1 MFTASSLR
9 RRTVAPGAV
18 QPPPPPPPLPPPP
31 APALSPLPPPAPT
44 ADPRPARPSY
54 FLVRVLYLRLLGLVF
69 FAAFAA
75 ALLQNQA
82 LIGSHGLAPACAAAR
97 LPPAPARSLA
107 ELWPRARAARA
118 QPSLFWLVGCS
129 DDSLAAVAL
138 AGAAAALVPLLLGAC
153 NIVLLLVLWACQISF
168 VNLGSFF
175 YAFGWETQ
183 LLETALWT
191 VVALPLVSLSAFD
204 AELAPSSVAFAL
216 VSRALIGKIM
226 LGAGMIKIRGDA
238 CWRDLWNG
246 ASCMQAHYETQPSP
260 NPLSAAFHFGFFG
273 LSERLGL
280 DARAV
285 ELWHGFE
292 TMTNH
297 VVELGVPLLLLPF
310 LPRLC
315 RVAAGVALV
324 GFQLVLIASGNLA
337 LLNHLTILPALFA
350 FDDAAVS
357 PLFSAA
363 MRARA
368 SAAAAQADVLAA
380 ELWAALCRQQPRA
393 AAVPRTKIAGYCA
406 RNALAGA
413 ALVAYAALQAPVVQN
428 LLSARQ
434 AMNRSFGAWHL
445 SNTYGAFG
453 SVGKVRNVVSLVGYG
468 DDGVA
473 RAYEFPC
480 HPGAL
485 SRRPCVIAPYH
496 LRADWL
502 AWFAGLEGMTY
513 QHYPFIVH
521 LVDELLSGKPLH
533 RPTARS
539 SLVGALREL
548 MPALLAT
555 DARDVL
561 SHDPFRGAAAPPRSV
576 AVLLFEYRF
585 TPPGLAR
592 ALQRLRLPAA
602 APAPEIDAVA
612 LGSELCAAVPAA
624 WAWRV
629 GSASCSAQVS
639 FADDGSGAYV
649 EVSSAGGVK
658 FEVGAVWARRQR
670 GSPWLPALER
680 GNPSVRAFLDAQGWR
695 E

>member
-1 MFTASSLR
+1 M
-9 RRTVAPGAV
+9 
-18 QPPPPPPPLPPPP
+18 
-31 APALSPLPPPAPT
+31 
-44 ADPRPARPSY
+44 
-54 FLVRVLYLRLLGLVF
+54 RVLYLRLLGLVF
-69 FAAFAA
+69 FAAFAG

-82 LIGSHGLAPACAAAR
+82 LLGSHGLAPACAAAR

-107 ELWPRARAARA
+107 ELWPRARAALA

-153 NIVLLLVLWACQISF
+153 NIALLLVLWACQVSF
-168 VNLGSFF
+168 VNLGSVF

-183 LLETALWT
+183 LLETALWAG
-191 VVALPLVSLSAFD
+191 VALPLVSLSTFD
-204 AELAPSSVAFAL
+204 AELAPSSTAFAL

-238 CWRDLWNG
+238 CWRDLWHG
-246 ASCMQAHYETQPSP
+246 ASCMQTHYETQPSP

-285 ELWHGFE
+285 ELWHGVE
-292 TMTNH
+292 TLTNH

-324 GFQLVLIASGNLA
+324 GFQLVLIASCNLA

-350 FDDAAVS
+350 FDDAAVA
-357 PLFSAA
+357 PLFSAS
-363 MRARA
+363 MRGRA

-380 ELWAALCRQQPRA
+380 DMWAALCSRQPPA
-393 AAVPRTKIAGYCA
+393 KPMPRTMLAGGFYGA
-406 RNALAGA
+406 RSALAGA

-453 SVGKVRNVVSLVGYG
+453 SVGKVRTEISLVGYG

-513 QHYPFIVH
+513 QQYPFVVH

-533 RPTARS
+533 RPTARD

-561 SHDPFRGAAAPPRSV
+561 SFDPFRGAAAPPQSV
-576 AVLLFEYRF
+576 AVLLYEYRF
-585 TPPGLAR
+585 TPPGLSR
-592 ALQRLRLPAA
+592 TLQRLRLPAA
-602 APAPEIDAVA
+602 APAPEIDADA

-624 WAWRV
+624 WAWRA
-629 GSASCSAQVS
+629 GACSARVR

-649 EVSSAGGVK
+649 EIASAGGVA
-658 FEVGAVWARRQR
+658 FEVGAVWSRRQR
-670 GSPWLPALER
+670 GGPWLPALER
-680 GNPSVRAFLDAQGWR
+680 GNPSVRAFLDAHGWR